1 MPKDLGFFS
10 VKNEVSKKETEV
22 FIYKTIGNE
31 SYWDDDI
38 ISAETFNKAIAEIPQ
53 DNNIVLRI
61 NSPGGNVYAG
71 LAIYNY
77 LLAYKERTVCVIDG
91 MCGSIATII
100 ACAAGK
106 VIMNL
111 GSIYAIHKPWSYI
124 SGNADDLRKSAEDLD
139 KILESLVDIYE
150 EKTKLKRDEI
160 IDLMAKT
167 TLFSDKEAQ
176 EKGFVDEISKAKT
189 TNEFDLGCFKNNFT
203 GLPVKQK
210 DLENTITSKGI
221 NKMPNSS
228 NPAPGAT
235 PNPADPTNPVP
246 VNNSV
251 VLSPDEYQALLASK
265 TFADQVKAK
274 EAEAKKTEIT
284 NMANSLVN
292 GGIISNTLMN
302 QIITDAVRSDSHYNM
317 LRDMHDNFTSKAQKQ
332 NAPSPTPGL
341 QVLNT
346 GKINS
351 LPDLLKARNNMLFEN
366 DHKGFNKLLVDNKDF
381 IRESL
386 IRNEIAVAPEL
397 KRDYIMKNMVVQE
410 FGKILVNLNDIFT
423 CIFKSVP
430 LEGTSIARIPYYPD
444 DNQDAKDFKYRGTNG
459 GVGEGYQ
466 WDGDYTAGEVDV
478 ELDCYKYVDL
488 RYSDRALAQLPF
500 INMEKILSKKGENLA
515 YQCWKWLLQKITA
528 ASYTQVYP
536 EGGAGISLAKWN
548 YDALVNLKTQLDN
561 ASVPVAGR
569 SLIMNAN
576 YGNELLKGRVLQNSD
591 TVGAMI
597 LTKATIK
604 ELSGFNLVTVPNL
617 PHNDEKLVGFATV
630 AESLF
635 VINQPSKPDDII
647 PLQYQTYTDEA
658 TGLTLEWT
666 RSGDAKM
673 RETNIA
679 LEVHMGAKVGNAKA
693 LTRITK
699 P

>member
-1 MPKDLGFFS
+1 MPNDLGFFS
-10 VKNEVSKKETEV
+10 VKNDVSKKETEI
-22 FIYKTIGNE
+22 FIYKTIGNTG
-31 SYWDDDI
+31 YWDDDVV
-38 ISAETFNKAIAEIPQ
+38 SAETFNKAISEIPQ
-53 DNNIVLRI
+53 ENNIVLRI

-77 LLAYKERTVCVIDG
+77 LLEYKDRTVCVIDG
-91 MCGSIATII
+91 MCGSIATIV

-203 GLPVKQK
+203 GLPVKQN
-210 DLENTITSKGI
+210 DLDNTITSKGI
-221 NKMPNSS
+221 NKMPNITTT
-228 NPAPGAT
+228 PAET
-235 PNPADPTNPVP
+235 PKPVNTNTTEP
-246 VNNSV
+246 VNNSI
-251 VLSPDEYQALLASK
+251 VLNPEEYQALLASK
-265 TFADQVKAK
+265 TFADQVKQK
-274 EAEAKKTEIT
+274 ETEARRVEIT
-284 NMANSLVN
+284 NMASSLVN
-292 GGIISNTLMN
+292 GGIISNTILN
-302 QIITDAVRSDSHYNM
+302 QVVTDAVGSETHYNV
-317 LRDMHDNFTSKAQKQ
+317 LRDMYANFTDKAQKQ
-332 NAPSPTPGL
+332 NAPAPTPGL
-341 QVLNT
+341 EVLNPN
-346 GKINS
+346 KANS
-351 LPDLLKARNNMLFEN
+351 IPELLKARNNILMNN
-366 DHKGFNKLLVDNKDF
+366 DHRGFNKLLVENKDYLKE
-381 IRESL
+381 RL
-386 IRNEIAVAPEL
+386 IRNEIEVAPEL
-397 KRDYIMKNMVVQE
+397 KRDYIMKNMVVEE
-410 FGKILVNLNDIFT
+410 FGKILVPLNDIFT

-430 LEGTSIARIPYYPD
+430 LEGTSTARIPYYPD
-444 DNQDAKDFKYRGTNG
+444 DNQVAKDFKYRGTNN

-466 WDGDYTAGEVDV
+466 WDGDYSTGEVNV

-500 INMEKILSKKGENLA
+500 INMEKILSKKGANLA
-515 YQCWKWLLQKITA
+515 YQCWLWLLQKITV
-528 ASYTQVYP
+528 ASYNQVYP
-536 EGGAGISLAKWN
+536 EGGAGISLSKWN

-561 ASVPVAGR
+561 ANVPPAGR
-569 SLIMNAN
+569 SLVLNAN
-576 YGNELLKGRVLQNSD
+576 YGNELLKGRVLQSSD

-597 LTKATIK
+597 LTKAVIK
-604 ELSGFNLVTVPNL
+604 ELSGFNLITAPNL

-647 PLQYQTYTDEA
+647 PLQYQVYTDEA